1 VTADEPRAKPG
12 PRFLLLDGVAEELST
27 STAQVYSLVRSGDLE
42 AIKIGG
48 RGLWRVERVKLEEY
62 IAKAYTDTA
71 LWVEA
76 NPLNGSDEPDPKS

>member
-1 VTADEPRAKPG
+1 M
-12 PRFLLLDGVAEELST
+12 LDGVAEELST

>member
-1 VTADEPRAKPG
+1 
-12 PRFLLLDGVAEELST
+12 LLDGVAEELST